1 MRPLSNLGLVL
12 ALTCALIGSVL
23 GFLVGKTWVS
33 VPDIRGEVARL
44 QDELNQAKLNRT
56 NTFRRFQL
64 PRALNPSVSRT
75 PDSTDAE
82 LSEEQQNE
90 KRMRE
95 IYARGVEA
103 ALARTATENASLYGS
118 VLSEL
123 GLAPEAIL
131 QVESNL
137 IELVKE
143 AMTAGEPMGRLAMA
157 RAAYDTNM
165 QVLLGEE
172 GYKQYRLF
180 EASKPALRE
189 YEMLQKYALEKRG
202 LSLDPAEAPVFVD
215 LMREAGATTTESWA
229 GPYDPLPRPVAGS
242 LAIEQMETDYNALVD
257 KANALLDAAVAAG
270 LSEEYVQLLEDYYT
284 DTAQRA
290 YDNWVFWSKP
300 REEREAIIQA
310 EMAKGMGPPV
320 PFDNVK

>member
-1 MRPLSNLGLVL
+1 MRPVLHLGLVL
-12 ALTCALIGSVL
+12 GLACALIGAVL
-23 GFLVGKTWVS
+23 GFLVGKSWGS
-33 VPDIRGEVARL
+33 VPDLRAEVARL

-56 NTFRRFQL
+56 NAFRRFQIA
-64 PRALNPSVSRT
+64 RDLNRSVSRT

-82 LSEEQQNE
+82 LSEDQLHE

-95 IYARGVEA
+95 IYERGVSA
-103 ALARTATENASLYGS
+103 FLARTVTENAALYGP

-123 GLAPEAIL
+123 GLAPEAIR
-131 QVESNL
+131 QVETNL
-137 IELVKE
+137 VELLKE
-143 AMTAGEPMGRLAMA
+143 AMTAGEPMGKLAMA

-202 LSLDPAEAPVFVD
+202 LSLDPGDAPVFVD
-215 LMREAGATTTESWA
+215 LIREAGATTTESWA
-229 GPYDPLPRPVAGS
+229 GPYDPLPRPVAGT
-242 LAIEQMETDYNALVD
+242 LAIEQMESDYNALVE
-257 KANALLDAAVAAG
+257 KANALLDAAVASG
-270 LSEEYVQLLEDYYT
+270 LSEEYVQLLQDYYT

-290 YDNWVFWSKP
+290 YEDWAFWNKSP
-300 REEREAIIQA
+300 EEQRAIDDARIQRMQA
-310 EMAKGMGPPV
+310 EFERMQDK
-320 PFDNVK
+320 